1 MRILYVEDDPLVREI
16 TCELLA
22 QPEREILAVASAE
35 EALGVF
41 KPGEFDVVVTDVSL
55 PAMSGLDM
63 ARRMLTLAPTMAI
76 VIATGYEALVGMDG
90 MGPRV
95 RSIRKPFDVPQM
107 DDLLNELSQIR

>member
-22 QPEREILAVASAE
+22 QPEREIVAVASAE

-41 KPGEFDVVVTDVSL
+41 QPGAFDIVVTDVSL

-63 ARRMLTLAPTMAI
+63 ARRMLMIAPTVAI
-76 VIATGYEALVGMDG
+76 IIVTGYDSLVGFEL
-90 MGPRV
+90 GPRV
-95 RSIRKPFDVPQM
+95 RSITKPFDVPQM
-107 DDLLNELSQIR
+107 DDLLTELSQIR

>member
-22 QPEREILAVASAE
+22 QPAREILAVGSAE

-41 KPGEFDVVVTDVSL
+41 KPGAFEVVVTDVSL

-63 ARRMLTLAPTMAI
+63 ARRMLMLAPTVAI
-76 VIATGYEALVGMDG
+76 IIVTGYDSLVGLDLL
-90 MGPRV
+90 GPRV
-95 RSIRKPFDVPQM
+95 RSIKKPFDVPEM
-107 DDLLNELSQIR
+107 DGLLNELSQIR

>member
-22 QPEREILAVASAE
+22 QPEREIVAVASAE

-41 KPGEFDVVVTDVSL
+41 QPGAFDIVVTDVSL

-63 ARRMLTLAPTMAI
+63 ARRMLMLAPTAAI
-76 VIATGYEALVGMDG
+76 IIVTGYDTLVGFDL
-90 MGPRV
+90 GPRV
-95 RSIRKPFDVPQM
+95 RSIKKPFDVPQM
-107 DDLLNELSQIR
+107 DDLLNELWQIR